1 MRLETQLRCTESLI
15 AASHVQSWCK
25 SIMLALVS
33 QLDWHGS
40 HPKADPIF
48 VHRQCLNEPQSWVWK
63 HGKHV
68 FALPIG
74 IDHVHLILKSVEPD
88 RVQRTAPEFRPPKH
102 KTWFDH
108 FLPCCPNHIQLSDMN
123 WNCGASET
131 CSCTWSLL
139 WALWGGCHDQS
150 LDKYG
155 GVFFLGF
162 FFIFFREFFSDSAFL
177 LWLLFCFSA
186 SAALLLLLFFC
197 FCCSFAFAAFLLLLL
212 FRFCCSF
219 AFAAF
224 FAFVAFLLLLPF
236 CFCCLFAFVALL
248 LPCAFFVFCVLRA
261 LCALCAKAVGRL
273 ARLHAL
279 SWFHFLRARFFG
291 FALRAF
297 RLFHAGVKFREGCGH
312 AKLTHPFVGK
322 AGVKF
327 REGCC
332 HFNLTHPFC
341 WQGEPPEG
349 KI

>member
-1 MRLETQLRCTESLI
+1 M
-15 AASHVQSWCK
+15 
-25 SIMLALVS
+25 
-33 QLDWHGS
+33 S
-40 HPKADPIF
+40 HP
-48 VHRQCLNEPQSWVWK
+48 RK
-63 HGKHV
+63 HG
-68 FALPIG
+68 
-74 IDHVHLILKSVEPD
+74 
-88 RVQRTAPEFRPPKH
+88 TAPHSSCVPTPK
-102 KTWFDH
+102 T
-108 FLPCCPNHIQLSDMN
+108 S
-123 WNCGASET
+123 AA
-131 CSCTWSLL
+131 
-139 WALWGGCHDQS
+139 ALWGVRTVPAVAREQARQARHLQGPRDGGLDQLLLTTAERGVLS
-150 LDKYG
+150 RGDGRGGSWAQDLPQQLEVHPKGPKHLQQYVKSSFNFG
-155 GVFFLGF
+155 GVFFLGI

-219 AFAAF
+219 AFAVF

>member
-1 MRLETQLRCTESLI
+1 MATTRRRRLS
-15 AASHVQSWCK
+15 S
-25 SIMLALVS
+25 S
-33 QLDWHGS
+33 Q
-40 HPKADPIF
+40 A
-48 VHRQCLNEPQSWVWK
+48 QC
-63 HGKHV
+63 
-68 FALPIG
+68 
-74 IDHVHLILKSVEPD
+74 
-88 RVQRTAPEFRPPKH
+88 
-102 KTWFDH
+102 
-108 FLPCCPNHIQLSDMN
+108 
-123 WNCGASET
+123 
-131 CSCTWSLL
+131 SLL
-139 WALWGGCHDQS
+139 WSCQS
-150 LDKYG
+150 LCLGLQHGFGMPHALSITLLHLVANNSHHHHDKSWLKVNWG
-155 GVFFLGF
+155 GVFFLGI